1 MPEAPLPAAPVADAV
16 AEPVDVRDADP
27 DEAAFELVAAADDPE
42 AAVFDALAAVE
53 PAAAEDAPSIC
64 A

>member
-1 MPEAPLPAAPVADAV
+1 MPEALFSAAPVADAV
-16 AEPVDVRDADP
+16 AEPVEVRDADP
-27 DEAAFELVAAADDPE
+27 DEAAFELVAAADEPE
-42 AAVFDALAAVE
+42 AAALDAAAVE